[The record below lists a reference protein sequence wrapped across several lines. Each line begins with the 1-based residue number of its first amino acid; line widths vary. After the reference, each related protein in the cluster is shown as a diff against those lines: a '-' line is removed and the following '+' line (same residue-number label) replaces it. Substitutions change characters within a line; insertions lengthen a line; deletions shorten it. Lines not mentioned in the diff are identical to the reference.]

1 MTLSPTPEGLP
12 LDDQPAPRAAP
23 LALTREVERPGG
35 DRGRATSLALVCS
48 TAGVALGFAL
58 AGSLFAAMT
67 PAAPVAYGPAG
78 WSSCPR
84 ARYHDV
90 HLIRADQA
98 PRANTPWMGV
108 LLTTGRGA
116 PAVIRQVYAD
126 SPAAMAG
133 LRPGDRVLRVD
144 GEVMETGVELQR
156 VIRSR
161 APGDVVDLEA
171 QSPDGG
177 VRSLRGVRLEP
188 MPLTR

>member
-67 PAAPVAYGPAG
+67 PATPVAYGPAG

-84 ARYHDV
+84 ARYHEV
-90 HLIRADQA
+90 QMIGADLA
-98 PRANTPWMGV
+98 AREGVPWLGV
-108 LLTTGRGA
+108 LLTTGPGE
-116 PAVIRQVYAD
+116 PALVTNVFAD
-126 SPAAMAG
+126 SPAAHAG
-133 LRPGDRVLRVD
+133 LRPGDRVLRFD
-144 GEVMETGVELQR
+144 GEVMETGAEL
-156 VIRSR
+156 RSTVR
-161 APGDVVDLEA
+161 SHAPGAVVDLDVL
-171 QSPDGG
+171 SPDGG
-177 VRSLRGVRLEP
+177 VRSLRGLRLEP
-188 MPLTR
+188 LPR